1 MEHNTANIQT
11 TPDNSWASA
20 IMLAIF
26 WTEYD
31 FFIISDCKNLF
42 YNKLKNLWTNQKKKK
57 ERKNINPPNTHLKSP
72 LRKKN
77 ANTAFMS

>member
-1 MEHNTANIQT
+1 MERNTANIQT
-11 TPDNSWASA
+11 TPDYSCASA

-42 YNKLKNLWTNQKKKK
+42 YYKLKNL
-57 ERKNINPPNTHLKSP
+57 
-72 LRKKN
+72 
-77 ANTAFMS
+77 